1 MAAKPPPETLRNYI
15 NYDPLTGNLTWKRR
29 SIDMC
34 SSEKEQKRFNTRW
47 AGKPATSI
55 SVSSER
61 KYISKSVHFKGG
73 VYRSSHIA
81 WALHHGAWP
90 TETIDHINHDA
101 TDDSAANMREV
112 SLIENRRNYS
122 RQINNTSGV
131 PGVSW
136 SKQKGKWKATI
147 KAGGKERHLL
157 LTDDFD
163 EAVKARK
170 QAEAEMGYHKN
181 FGNGYSPYVKLTA
194 GL

>member
-1 MAAKPPPETLRNYI
+1 MTARPSPETLRKYI

-47 AGKPATSI
+47 AGKSATST
-55 SVSSER
+55 SVSNKR
-61 KYISKSVHFKGG
+61 KYISKCVYFEGKQ
-73 VYRSSHIA
+73 YRSSHVA
-81 WALHHGAWP
+81 WAIHYGAWP

-157 LTDDFD
+157 LSDDFD

-170 QAEAEMGYHKN
+170 QAEVEMGYHKN
-181 FGNGYSPYVKLTA
+181 FGNDYSPYVKLTV